1 MINRLRLSALVAP
14 VALAAGAAALLSAVL
29 ADSSD
34 TPDTVPSR
42 DAVALRR
49 YFAPDIALK
58 NVQWE
63 LFATPEAPIGLEVA
77 GPTDFLTLI
86 VVGRAVDPTAAQR
99 LVPTLASVPAF
110 AVPNAQRSWLPQWS
124 QRLIKR
130 VVDEAALPVDARCQR
145 HAVPGVASGTRHDG
159 FVCTENG
166 VVMYLVTLATPS
178 D

>member
-1 MINRLRLSALVAP
+1 MP
-14 VALAAGAAALLSAVL
+14 FALAAGAAALLSAVL
-29 ADSSD
+29 VGGAD

-58 NVQWE
+58 DVQWE
-63 LFATPEAPIGLEVA
+63 VFFTPEAPIGLELA
-77 GPTDFLTLI
+77 GPTDFVTLI
-86 VVGRAVDPTAAQR
+86 VVGVTVDPTATQR
-99 LVPTLASVPAF
+99 IAPAAASAPAF
-110 AVPNAQRSWLPQWS
+110 VVPNAKRRWLPQWS
-124 QRLIKR
+124 QRLIKS
-130 VVDEAALPVDARCQR
+130 VVDEAALPAAAKCQGR
-145 HAVPGVASGTRHDG
+145 TMPGVAFGTRHDG